1 MPFPALGRT
10 AAVGAAV
17 RRSVFSSIG
26 RAQGLP
32 PFALHTLVAS
42 VAAALAFMPLGTSAQ
57 EKATTTRQTATLPV
71 VVTIFDDDTT
81 LFDAL
86 AAGARGYVLKGVQ
99 SKSLIEQLRRIERG
113 EPPIS
118 PQIAHRILAYF
129 RSKRMAPSAAPP
141 RSFTITRPPLF
152 AIISAISRP
161 IPRPAPVTTTT
172 FPSSMLLLPWLSVR
186 DLV

>member
-57 EKATTTRQTATLPV
+57 EKATTTPQTATLPV
-71 VVTIFDDDTT
+71 VEVTEGSATPNGKIGR
-81 LFDAL
+81 ASC
-86 AAGARGYVLKGVQ
+86 R
-99 SKSLIEQLRRIERG
+99 ER
-113 EPPIS
+113 
-118 PQIAHRILAYF
+118 
-129 RSKRMAPSAAPP
+129 
-141 RSFTITRPPLF
+141 
-152 AIISAISRP
+152 
-161 IPRPAPVTTTT
+161 V
-172 FPSSMLLLPWLSVR
+172 
-186 DLV
+186 